1 MSGTRTVCVIIK
13 GRVQG
18 VSYRAWTQAE
28 ARARG
33 LSGTVRNR
41 DDGSVA
47 ALFSGPPEAV
57 DRMVASCWSGPAGAR
72 VTEVVVRDDAEPPAA
87 PGFAILRG

>member
-1 MSGTRTVCVIIK
+1 MSATCTVSVVIQ

-28 ARARG
+28 ARARQ

-41 DDGSVA
+41 DDGSVEA
-47 ALFSGPPEAV
+47 VFIGAPEAV
-57 DRMVASCWSGPAGAR
+57 EEIVTLCWAGPPGAC
-72 VTEVVVRDDAEPPAA
+72 VTEVTVREGGDSPSSG
-87 PGFAILRG
+87 GFEILRG